1 MSYIVIKTIG
11 GRQYRYQQTSYRVG
25 KKVKT
30 KSVYLG
36 PVAGNGSAFVSYS
49 PRFDEEKALRDIK
62 AADAKY
68 AAMIERFTKEVG
80 LKIGPDNPVPIDKEA
95 ARPRAPAPAPAA
107 TPAPS
112 ATPSALNDA
121 PAGAAANEATSEG
134 KGEAS

>member
-1 MSYIVIKTIG
+1 MTYIVTKTIG

-36 PVAGNGSAFVSYS
+36 PVAGNGTPFACYS
-49 PRFDEEKALRDIK
+49 PPFDEEKALRDIE

-112 ATPSALNDA
+112 ATPSAPNDA
-121 PAGAAANEATSEG
+121 PAGAAANAATSEG